1 MPPQPPPALDLLT
14 LAATLATF
22 VFGPAG
28 AVVGAY
34 SIIILSALG
43 GAAWASANH
52 EQSTRWDTLKHF
64 ALRVGLALLL
74 TVAIADWMQEHDGL
88 ETRWTLGPLA
98 ALVAAKPEWVLRRI
112 GAAWNAF
119 TRNRTGGGER

>member
-43 GAAWASANH
+43 GAAWSSASR
-52 EQSTRWDTLKHF
+52 EQATRWETLRHF

-74 TVAIADWMQEHDGL
+74 TVAIADWMQEHVGL
-88 ETRWTLGPLA
+88 EMRWTLGPLA

-112 GAAWNAF
+112 GSAWSAF
-119 TRNRTGGGER
+119 TRRKEGGEQ